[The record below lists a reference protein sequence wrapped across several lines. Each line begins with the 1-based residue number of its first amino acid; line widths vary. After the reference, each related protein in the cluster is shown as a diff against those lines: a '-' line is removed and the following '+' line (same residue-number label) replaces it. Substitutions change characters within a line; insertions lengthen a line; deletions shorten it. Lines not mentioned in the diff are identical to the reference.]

1 VRRRRAD
8 PSARTQGAPV
18 RFGGRSPSA
27 ALAGA
32 LVLGLSLGAGAFA
45 AGTPAPPAA
54 PVSPAPEEPPA
65 APAEVGAVRI
75 EVETDRKTV
84 TLGDPITVTVRL
96 VHPPEVRVTSFE
108 PERFLGDLTLLEHQA
123 PQARTLPDGRLL
135 EARILRVARY
145 RMGAARVPSLEA
157 TFVDA
162 AGKEG
167 RVATVPLPLTV
178 GSTLSEGDSRPADIK
193 NPAIMAVRA
202 IWPWI
207 LAAAAAMAV
216 AAIWMWRRRA
226 RRARPAAA
234 APSASARPAHEVAYA
249 ELERLLSAGLLE
261 AGRVKE
267 FYIELA
273 EILRRYVAAR
283 FGVDTFERTTAE
295 ILEALRLA
303 RLPTKGMALTSEF
316 FGACDMV
323 KFAKY
328 VPPPDETRVTVERAY
343 LLVDE
348 TRPRE
353 APKAERGLSAA
364 AGAAAGGGR

>member
-1 VRRRRAD
+1 MAE
-8 PSARTQGAPV
+8 PAARTQGAPARV
-18 RFGGRSPSA
+18 GGRAPAA

-32 LVLGLSLGAGAFA
+32 LVLGLSLGARLFA
-45 AGTPAPPAA
+45 AGTPDPRGA

-75 EVETDRKTV
+75 EIETDRKTV
-84 TLGDPITVTVRL
+84 TVGDPITVTVRL
-96 VHPPEVRVTSFE
+96 VHPPDVRVTSFE
-108 PERFLGDLTLLEHQA
+108 PEHFLGDLTLLDRKTA
-123 PQARTLPDGRLL
+123 QARTLPDGRLL
-135 EARILRVARY
+135 EATILRVARY
-145 RMGAARVPSLEA
+145 RIGTARIPSLEA

-167 RVATVPLPLTV
+167 KVATAPVPFAV
-178 GSTLSEGDSRPADIK
+178 GSILSEGDTRPADIK

-202 IWPWI
+202 LWPWV
-207 LAAAAAMAV
+207 LAVVAAAAV
-216 AAIWMWRRRA
+216 AAIWMWRHRTRRPT
-226 RRARPAAA
+226 PAAA
-234 APSASARPAHEVAYA
+234 VPSAPPRPAYEVAYA

-303 RLPTKGMALTSEF
+303 RLPAKGMALTSEF

-328 VPPPDETRVTVERAY
+328 VPPPEETRSTVERAY
-343 LLVDE
+343 RLVDE

-353 APKAERGLSAA
+353 AAKAEQGISAT
-364 AGAAAGGGR
+364 AGAGAGGGR